1 MSTTRERRRAI
12 AAIVVRAALYALAV
26 VALVLW
32 GTEEPHVFI
41 YQGF

>member
-1 MSTTRERRRAI
+1 MSTARERRSRA
-12 AAIVVRAALYALAV
+12 AAIVLRAALYALAV